1 MKKKLKIVCFALCG
15 ALAIG
20 AASVGA
26 VGLHAANAASELVI
40 PQEYKV
46 DAEYSYGQVLN
57 VPSPSNVR
65 IKTGALET
73 AAVSVVLEFPDGTAK
88 SEGKYT
94 LDRAGVYE
102 LTYYNANGVSATQT
116 FVVNKDN
123 YGVMEGTSAS
133 YVTSMLD
140 ANKEGVWVSMK
151 DGTSF
156 SFNKSIDLND
166 YADQELE
173 VCKFFP
179 HFRDNPDIDPTV
191 STVSVKV
198 VDCYD
203 SSKFVEF
210 YIWSAGAGGDG
221 YYAGAGAS
229 TQLLTGLEQNKNRP
243 HEMTEEYEGELYKIH
258 RPERYQ
264 SKTAWGVGLGVK
276 ASFDSKK
283 ADGNPLEGM
292 MTRDGFTLIWDQAT
306 HQMKVKTGSAMV
318 LLTDIDSAEIYG
330 VSALDVDSFFTTGEV
345 YLNVQAYNYSANVF
359 EVGFEEIFG
368 MSGDELRNATIK
380 DTQAPQI
387 TVDVE
392 PTNGNIVYL
401 QKGKTMT
408 LPKVKQVLDY
418 NYFGD
423 TQVSVYRNYG
433 KPGQTLEG
441 VVNGTF
447 TPVSVGNYTA
457 VYTAKDSYG
466 NKGQY
471 LLDMVVLD
479 EQNIVYQPSAL
490 NKLVAAKSNLIPDI
504 DASGLNKTVVTSVTV
519 ASPNGE
525 IYTLERGTDGF
536 EFLPE
541 YTGVYTVTYQF
552 KDNVYVEE
560 YSYQVTC
567 VDENSAAFK
576 NPFMLPEYFMKGAS
590 YTVKPVVAYTAG
602 NGGFNENNATV
613 SVSVDGGAYAPLT
626 AAQMQAYKVE
636 ASSTLQFKASY
647 GDSFV
652 ESKVYSVVDVGYG
665 KKTTEKNY
673 LAYMQGNYT
682 SSEMQAADPDNNIP
696 SGAVYTFAG
705 DASLKYINPISGY
718 NFKTTF
724 SVNAESVDSV
734 SVVLRDERT
743 PDKDYVSYTYM
754 QSGATIIVNVQQ
766 YEDGKLASEQTVYT
780 KYRTL
785 VGEYSMEYSVEG
797 MKTGEVVLE
806 NVRSFA
812 TDNTLYEIYVTGAE
826 NGCSVVVSQVAN
838 QKFSTNIREA
848 KPQMYFERINGVQE
862 GNSVYT
868 IYPCYASSALGSV
881 LDKDVTLT
889 VTAPDGSIVT
899 SVDGVRLDKVEAS
912 RIYQLKL
919 SSVGQ
924 YRVSYAVS
932 CLGSSRTSGS
942 DVLDNDDN
950 YLINVSEGIAPTI
963 MFNDGSNENTTV
975 SLKVGS
981 THTVKAFTVSDNHS
995 SPDKI
1000 KTYVMIL
1007 DKYFLLEEN
1016 GYGVSTYVFR
1026 NKGEYIVH
1034 VTAYDEL
1041 GNCSTA
1047 YYNVVVS

>member
-1 MKKKLKIVCFALCG
+1 MKRKFKIVCFALCG

-26 VGLHAANAASELVI
+26 VGLHAANAASELII

-73 AAVSVVLEFPDGTAK
+73 TAVRAVLEFPDGTAK

-94 LDRAGVYE
+94 LDKAGVYE

-116 FVVNKDN
+116 FVVNKNN
-123 YGVMEGTSAS
+123 YGVMQGTTAS
-133 YVTSMLD
+133 YATTMFDVD
-140 ANKEGVWVSMK
+140 KQGVWVTMK
-151 DGTSF
+151 DGASF
-156 SFNKSIDLND
+156 SFNRSINLND
-166 YADQELE
+166 YAGESLE
-173 VCKFFP
+173 ICKFFP
-179 HFRDNPDIDPTV
+179 HFRDNPDLDPAAT
-191 STVSVKV
+191 TVSVKV

-210 YIWSAGAGGDG
+210 YIWSAAAGGDG
-221 YYAGAGAS
+221 YYGGAGAS
-229 TQLLTGLEQNKNRP
+229 TQALTGLEQNKNRP
-243 HEMTEEYEGELYKIH
+243 HEMTEEYEGQLYKIH
-258 RPERYQ
+258 RPQRYQ
-264 SKTAWGVGLGVK
+264 SKTAWGVGLGSK
-276 ASFDSKK
+276 ATYDSIK
-283 ADGNPLEGM
+283 ADGNPLQGVLS
-292 MTRDGFTLIWDQAT
+292 RDGFTLIWDQAT
-306 HQMKVKTGSAMV
+306 HQMKIKSGSAMV
-318 LLTDIDSAEIYG
+318 FLTDIDSAEIYG
-330 VSALDVDSFFTTGEV
+330 VNALDVDSFFTTGEV

-359 EVGFEEIFG
+359 EMGFEEIFG
-368 MSGDELRNATIK
+368 MKGAELQNATIK
-380 DTQAPQI
+380 DKVAPQI
-387 TVDVE
+387 SVDVE

-401 QKGKTMT
+401 QKGKAMT
-408 LPKVKQVLDY
+408 LPKVEKVLDY

-423 TQVSVYRNYG
+423 THVSVYRNYG
-433 KPGQTLEG
+433 KPGQTLERT
-441 VVNGTF
+441 VNGTF
-447 TPVSVGNYTA
+447 TPASIGNYTA

-466 NKGQY
+466 NEGRY

-479 EQNIVYQPSAL
+479 EENIVYQPSPVR
-490 NKLVAAKSNLIPDI
+490 KLVAAKNNLLPDI
-504 DASGLNKTVVTSVTV
+504 QAIGLNKAVQTSVAVT
-519 ASPNGE
+519 APNGKV
-525 IYTLERGTDGF
+525 YTLERGVEGF

-541 YTGVYTVTYQF
+541 YAGEYTVTYQF
-552 KDNVYVEE
+552 KDNVYVDE
-560 YSYQVTC
+560 YSYQVAC
-567 VDENSAAFK
+567 VDENLATFK
-576 NPFMLPEYFMKGAS
+576 NPFMLPEYLMKNAS
-590 YTVKPVVAYTAG
+590 YTLKPVVAYTAG
-602 NGGFNENNATV
+602 NGAFNENNASV
-613 SVSVDGGAYAPLT
+613 SVSVDGGAYAPMT

-636 ASSTLQFKASY
+636 ANSTLQFKASY
-647 GDSFV
+647 GESSV
-652 ESKVYSVVDVGYG
+652 ESKIYSVVDVGFG
-665 KKTTEKNY
+665 KKGTQKDY

-682 SSEMQAADPDNNIP
+682 SSILRAADPDNGIS
-696 SGAVYTFAG
+696 SGAVYTFTD

-718 NFKTTF
+718 NFKTVF
-724 SVNAESVDSV
+724 SVNAQSVDSV
-734 SVVLRDERT
+734 SVVLRDQRS
-743 PDKDYVSYTYM
+743 PDGDYVVYTYTE
-754 QSGATIIVNVQQ
+754 SGAVILVKIQQ
-766 YEDGKLASEQTVYT
+766 YEGGKLVSEKTAYT

-785 VGEYSMEYSVEG
+785 TGEYSMEYSVEG
-797 MKTGEVVLE
+797 MKTGDVVLQD
-806 NVRSFA
+806 VRSFA
-812 TDNTLYEIYVTGAE
+812 TDSTLLEIYVSGAE
-826 NGCSVVVSQVAN
+826 NGCDVVVSQIAN
-838 QKFSTNIREA
+838 QKFSTNVREA
-848 KPQMYFERINGVQE
+848 KPQLHFERINGVQE

-868 IYPCYASSALGSV
+868 IYPCYASSALSSV

-889 VTAPDGSIVT
+889 VTAPDGSIAT

-912 RIYQLKL
+912 RAYQLKL

-942 DVLDNDDN
+942 EVLENDDN

-963 MFNDGSNENTTV
+963 TFTDGSNENTTI

-1041 GNCSTA
+1041 GNCSST
-1047 YYNVVVS
+1047 YYNIVVS